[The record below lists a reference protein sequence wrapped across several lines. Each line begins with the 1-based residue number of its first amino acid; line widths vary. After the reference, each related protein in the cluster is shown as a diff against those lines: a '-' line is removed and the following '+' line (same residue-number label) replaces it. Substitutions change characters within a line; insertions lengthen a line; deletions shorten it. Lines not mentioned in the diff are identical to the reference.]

1 MFVNVKNSLIQPQ
14 PKIVEQKRP
23 TSKIA
28 NQAVSKPKTSRSIIK
43 NNKNIKDASKNSKSK
58 LPLKPIANDDT
69 KKKDK
74 EAEKIVLN
82 ENTSLAANLQKDK
95 PDANKLIKKE
105 KSSNFTLESSRTY
118 RKPRKCG
125 SKENIN
131 PNVDASLSSSL
142 NLENYIT
149 NITLSKNKIPT
160 DQYRQFFSQ
169 LVKEDY
175 SSSILKSLLGDEICY
190 SDFLSHHK
198 ITERMRCRMVDW
210 MIEVLTNYHCDQ
222 STFFEAV
229 NLMDRYFKEAGEA
242 GRCFMPEELHLIG
255 VTSMFLAS
263 KYQDIYPLRLRIV
276 HEKIAHRK
284 LSCQE
289 IINKEQDLA
298 RLLNYNIGLPTMWD
312 FINLYIQEI
321 FFVKENGYHISNKVL
336 IEKYDLLSGNEESKE
351 EEQEEDKKNEEENEQ
366 PSKEKVSEILNKLYT
381 KNMLN
386 LLNHVC
392 LYLTKMNCHDY
403 NLMQKKPSLLAASTL
418 YVAVKICEQINK
430 EDYINDYF
438 NEKLIILCEKE
449 ENEIIKTAQEIL
461 YNAQNFDT
469 IFSGLQ
475 NLKQV
480 HFNAIIELKVT
491 K

>member
-1 MFVNVKNSLIQPQ
+1 MFVNVKNTLNPPSLQVMNQKKTMAKATQALAKPKSSRSLI
-14 PKIVEQKRP
+14 
-23 TSKIA
+23 
-28 NQAVSKPKTSRSIIK
+28 K
-43 NNKNIKDASKNSKSK
+43 NTKNAKESTKNSKGK
-58 LPLKPIANDDT
+58 VPLKLVVNEDGKKKEKECEKFLTVNENVSLNSQRDVSDAKHKMT
-69 KKKDK
+69 KKDK
-74 EAEKIVLN
+74 SANLSRESSAKGRKSKK
-82 ENTSLAANLQKDK
+82 NTS
-95 PDANKLIKKE
+95 
-105 KSSNFTLESSRTY
+105 SSNLEA
-118 RKPRKCG
+118 PQ
-125 SKENIN
+125 
-131 PNVDASLSSSL
+131 LSSL

-149 NITLSKNKIPT
+149 NITLSKTVIPT
-160 DQYRQFFSQ
+160 DQYREFFSK
-169 LVKEDY
+169 LVKDDY
-175 SSSILKSLLGDEICY
+175 SSSIIDSLLADEICQENY
-190 SDFLSHHK
+190 LKNHK

-210 MIEVLTNYHCDQ
+210 MIEVLCNYHCDQ

-229 NLMDRYFKEAGEA
+229 NLMDRYFKAAGDK
-242 GRCFMPEELHLIG
+242 GKCFMPEELHLIG

-276 HEKIAHRK
+276 HEKIAHKK

-289 IINKEQDLA
+289 IIDKEQDLA
-298 RLLNYNIGLPTMWD
+298 RHLNYNIGLPTMWD
-312 FINLYIQEI
+312 FINLYIENI
-321 FFVKENGYHISNKVL
+321 FYVKENNYHINNKVL
-336 IEKYDLLSGNEESKE
+336 IEKYDLLNEKSKE
-351 EEQEEDKKNEEENEQ
+351 GDAKIEEAKD
-366 PSKEKVSEILNKLYT
+366 EKFSEIMNKLYT
-381 KNMLN
+381 PNMLN

-430 EDYINDYF
+430 EDYINEYF
-438 NEKLIILCEKE
+438 NEKLIALSKKE
-449 ENEIIKTAQEIL
+449 ENDIIKTAQDIL

>member
-1 MFVNVKNSLIQPQ
+1 MFVNAKNPLNQPLMQNMNQRKQNVRIAVPILNKPTSSRSLI
-14 PKIVEQKRP
+14 
-23 TSKIA
+23 
-28 NQAVSKPKTSRSIIK
+28 K
-43 NNKNIKDASKNSKSK
+43 NTKNLKDLSKNSKSK
-58 LPLKPIANDDT
+58 LPLKSIANEET

-74 EAEKIVLN
+74 EPDKVIN
-82 ENTSLAANLQKDK
+82 ENSSSNFQKEK
-95 PDANKLIKKE
+95 SEVKIKLFKKE
-105 KSSNFTLESSRTY
+105 KSFNSNLDISNKTK
-118 RKPRKCG
+118 KPKKNL
-125 SKENIN
+125 SKENMT
-131 PNVDASLSSSL
+131 PVADASSSSSL
-142 NLENYIT
+142 NLDNYLT
-149 NITLSKNKIPT
+149 NISLSKTQIPT
-160 DQYRQFFSQ
+160 DQYRHFFSK
-169 LVKEDY
+169 LIKDDY
-175 SSSILKSLLGDEICY
+175 SSSILNSLLGDEVCQIDY
-190 SDFLSHHK
+190 LKNHK

-229 NLMDRYFKEAGEA
+229 NLMDRYFKATGDS
-242 GRCFMPEELHLIG
+242 GKCLVPEELHIIG

-276 HEKIAHRK
+276 HEKIAHKK

-289 IINKEQDLA
+289 IIKKEQELA
-298 RLLNYNIGLPTMWD
+298 RLLQYNIGLPTMWD
-312 FINLYIQEI
+312 FINLYIEEI
-321 FFVKENGYHISNKVL
+321 FFVKENCFHITNKVL
-336 IEKYDLLSGNEESKE
+336 IEKYDDLLKSSEE
-351 EEQEEDKKNEEENEQ
+351 KKEEENENL
-366 PSKEKVSEILNKLYT
+366 KEMMNKLYT
-381 KNMLN
+381 CNMLN

-403 NLMQKKPSLLAASTL
+403 HLMQKKPSLLAASTL

-430 EDYINDYF
+430 EDYINEYF
-438 NEKLIILCEKE
+438 NEKLISLSKKE
-449 ENEIIKTAQEIL
+449 ENEIIKTAQDIL